1 MRFWYVRVPSLNSY
15 GQYTGLQW
23 HGLCQNGMLEG
34 VGHGWWCGR
43 WVRRGTYVVCARFV
57 DGLWVLGAV
66 GCSGST

>member
-43 WVRRGTYVVCARFV
+43 WMV
-57 DGLWVLGAV
+57 DGGV
-66 GCSGST
+66 SGRW